1 MKPYILAPS
10 IIASDFANISK
21 ELAACETAGAD
32 WIHVD
37 VMDGHFVPTITIG
50 PLFVESLKRAT
61 KLPLDVHL
69 MIENPEAHVKSF
81 AEAGATNIT
90 VHVEACR
97 DVKKVIGQIKS
108 LGCKAGITLKPSTSI
123 KKIEP
128 FLSMVDLVLVMSV
141 PPGFSGQ
148 KFMPKMVE
156 RVKYLRKKLDEI
168 HSKAHLEVDGGINLK
183 TLPLMKSAGAN
194 AFVTGNAAFKHP
206 KGAKVGIR
214 ELKNLLV
221 KTKITA

>member
-21 ELAACETAGAD
+21 ALADCESAGAD

-50 PLFVESLKRAT
+50 PLFVESLKRNT

-69 MIENPEAHVKSF
+69 MIENPDAHVKSF
-81 AEAGATNIT
+81 ADAGASTIT
-90 VHVEACR
+90 VHVEACQNPEKTI
-97 DVKKVIGQIKS
+97 KKIKS
-108 LGCKAGITLKPSTSI
+108 LGCKTGISLKPSTSV
-123 KKIEP
+123 KKIES
-128 FLSMVDLVLVMSV
+128 LLDKVDLVLVMSV

-156 RVKYLRKKLDEI
+156 RVKYLRKKLDAI

-206 KGAKVGIR
+206 KGAKIGIR
-214 ELKNLLV
+214 ELKSIL
-221 KTKITA
+221 

>member
-1 MKPYILAPS
+1 MKKNILAPS

-21 ELAACETAGAD
+21 ELADCESAGAD

-50 PLFVESLKRAT
+50 PLFVESLKRNT

-69 MIENPEAHVKSF
+69 MIEHPDAHVKSY
-81 AEAGATNIT
+81 ADAGASIIT
-90 VHVEACR
+90 VHIEACQNPEKTI
-97 DVKKVIGQIKS
+97 KKIKS
-108 LGCKAGITLKPSTSI
+108 LGCRAGISLKPSTSV
-123 KKIEP
+123 KKIES
-128 FLSMVDLVLVMSV
+128 LLDKVDLVLVMSV

-156 RVKYLRKKLDEI
+156 RVKYLREKLDAI
-168 HSKAHLEVDGGINLK
+168 HSIAHLEVDGGINLK

-194 AFVTGNAAFKHP
+194 AFVTGSAAFKHP
-206 KGAKVGIR
+206 KGAKIGIR
-214 ELKNLLV
+214 ELKSIL
-221 KTKITA
+221 

>member
-10 IIASDFANISK
+10 IIASDFANIAK
-21 ELAACETAGAD
+21 ELADCESAGAD

-50 PLFVESLKRAT
+50 PLFVESLKRNT

-69 MIENPEAHVKSF
+69 MIENPDAHVKSY
-81 AEAGATNIT
+81 ADAGASTIT
-90 VHVEACR
+90 VHVEACQNPEKTI
-97 DVKKVIGQIKS
+97 KKIKS
-108 LGCKAGITLKPSTSI
+108 LGCKAGITLKPSTPV
-123 KKIEP
+123 KKIES
-128 FLSMVDLVLVMSV
+128 LLDKVDLVLVMSV

-156 RVKYLRKKLDEI
+156 RVKYLRKKLDAI
-168 HSKAHLEVDGGINLK
+168 HSEAHLEVDGGINLK

-194 AFVTGNAAFKHP
+194 AFVTGNAAFKH
-206 KGAKVGIR
+206 KNGTIAGVR
-214 ELKNLLV
+214 ELVMSLREE
-221 KTKITA
+221 

>member
-21 ELAACETAGAD
+21 ELADCESAGAD

-50 PLFVESLKRAT
+50 ALFVESLKRNT

-69 MIENPEAHVKSF
+69 MIENPDVHVKSY
-81 AEAGATNIT
+81 ADAGASTIS
-90 VHVEACR
+90 VHIEACKNPEKTI
-97 DVKKVIGQIKS
+97 KKIKS
-108 LGCKAGITLKPSTSI
+108 LGCKAGITLKPSTSV
-123 KKIEP
+123 KKIES
-128 FLSMVDLVLVMSV
+128 LLDKVDLVLVMSV

-156 RVKYLRKKLDEI
+156 RVKYLRKKLDAI
-168 HSKAHLEVDGGINLK
+168 YSNAYLEVDGGINLK
-183 TLPLMKSAGAN
+183 TLPLMKLAGAN
-194 AFVTGNAAFKHP
+194 AFVTGNAAFKH
-206 KGAKVGIR
+206 KDGTMAGIK
-214 ELKNLLV
+214 ELAMLLRGE
-221 KTKITA
+221 